1 MTVTGFPSD
10 IEIAQSVRM
19 RPIEDV
25 AADIGL
31 ERDDLE
37 LYGRYK
43 AKLPLELASRPA
55 RGRLVL
61 VSSINSTP
69 VGEGKSTTAV
79 GLSQALRRLGHN
91 AILCIREPSLGPV
104 FGVKGGAAGG
114 GYSQVLPMED
124 INLHFTGDFHAIS
137 SAHSLL
143 SALVDNHLQQGN
155 SLNLDP
161 RRITWPRTL
170 DMNDRALRSAV
181 IGLGGASNGVPREER
196 WVIVPASEVM
206 AVVALST
213 SVADLQERLGRIIVG
228 STGGSSRTPI
238 RARDLEAV
246 GGMSVLLKDA
256 IRPNLVQT
264 IEGGPAFVHAGPF
277 GNIAHG
283 CNSLIATRTALA
295 LGDIVITE
303 AGFGSDLG
311 AEKFFDIKCR
321 FGGLEPEAAVLVATV
336 RSLKYQGG
344 VPLANLSQPDVAALE
359 AGLAHL
365 ERHVDNLR
373 QFGVPTVIA
382 LNRRTADTEEELKM
396 VMDAAA
402 KLDCPIAL
410 SEVWERGGAGGV
422 DLANE
427 LLAVLERKGAEYRPL
442 YPVDLPI
449 KTKIDMI
456 VRKVYG
462 GDGATY
468 SPKAERAIEYLTSIG
483 MGETPVCMAKTQFSL
498 TDDASRLGRP
508 RDFTISVN
516 EVYPSAGAGFIVAQC
531 GDIMTMPG
539 LSKSPA
545 AWRMQL
551 RPDATV
557 GHLF

>member
-79 GLSQALRRLGHN
+79 GLSQALRRLGRN